1 MNDDD
6 LLFPL
11 DDLERWKRR
20 QLPQDWLAK
29 RQVLLIA
36 RIHAQAAEVNK
47 PSPPKAPSLTPA
59 TPPVAPPKPG
69 GSSAPI

>member
-20 QLPQDWLAK
+20 QLPKDWLAN
-29 RQVLLIA
+29 RQNLLLERLRRVA
-36 RIHAQAAEVNK
+36 GEAEGASGCSA
-47 PSPPKAPSLTPA
+47 PTPKPA
-59 TPPVAPPKPG
+59 TPPRR
-69 GSSAPI
+69 